1 MISFVFA
8 GMMLALQC
16 TIHSDVITTNNSYVY
31 ANFSIGFLVIS
42 TTVCYAILCVV
53 RYLVD
58 KNTGATGEWSLRISY
73 GGKLIEVDGLADT
86 GNALTDTFSGKP
98 IVICSRESLES
109 LLEVPTLDSLD
120 TLRGFRLVPFS
131 TIGESGVV
139 VSFKPDSVTIVDT
152 TSGFSKSVDVLIGIS
167 GECERAIF
175 NPKILV

>member
-1 MISFVFA
+1 
-8 GMMLALQC
+8 
-16 TIHSDVITTNNSYVY
+16 
-31 ANFSIGFLVIS
+31 
-42 TTVCYAILCVV
+42 VCYAILCVV